1 MIVNWADLFLYPTQC
16 VSIFDIV
23 SKPIRI
29 GSNMERL
36 DAEKYIYYV
45 CILRYD
51 LSI

>member
-1 MIVNWADLFLYPTQC
+1 MIVNWADLFLYSTQY

-23 SKPIRI
+23 GKPIWT

-36 DAEKYIYYV
+36 DAEKYIHDV

-51 LSI
+51 F